1 MTTDA
6 HHYVYAVMRAGD
18 LDGFADATAGLAA
31 VDAPEATLETL
42 VCGELASVVSPVEAD
57 EVLATR
63 RNMMAHA
70 RALETLATLG
80 PLLPMRFGLIA
91 PGAAAA
97 RAAISAE
104 TDAIQHL
111 IGVIDGADEYVVR
124 ITWRREAAMSEI
136 VEADPSLKNAY
147 LSLAGKPE
155 AATRDAR
162 IALGRRVAAA
172 IETARLELSSRFY
185 ADLGAL
191 ARDAARED
199 PEDDMMALKAA
210 FLVDRSHVGAFSAAL
225 EALEAEKAGRFDVK
239 LVGPGPA
246 YSFSKVTLRW
256 SAAGAL
262 AQAV

>member
-1 MTTDA
+1 MTNS
-6 HHYVYAVMRAGD
+6 HHYVYAVMRAED
-18 LDGFADATAGLAA
+18 LDGFAAATAGLAA
-31 VDAPEATLETL
+31 VDAPEAALQTLI
-42 VCGELASVVSPVEAD
+42 CGDLSSVVSPVDAD

-70 RALETLATLG
+70 RALETLAALG

-97 RAAISAE
+97 RAAIAAE
-104 TDAIQHL
+104 TDAMRSL
-111 IGVIDGADEYVVR
+111 IGAIDGADEYVAR

-136 VEADPSLKNAY
+136 VEADPSLKRAY
-147 LSLAGKPE
+147 LSLAGEPE

-172 IETARLELSSRFY
+172 IETARQELSSRFF
-185 ADLGAL
+185 ADLAAM
-191 ARDAARED
+191 ARDAVREE

-210 FLVDRSHVGAFSAAL
+210 FLVDRSQVGAFSAAL
-225 EALEAEKAGRFDVK
+225 EALEGEKAGRFDVK

-256 SAAGAL
+256 SAESAL